1 MSPVRRVSPRRS
13 LKPCHQSAVKA
24 RTRPVPE
31 PQANR
36 ALDLIAAA
44 LAIFVPVLAVI
55 WTLSVPQRF
64 GILIYPEQIAALMLG
79 FSLTVVYLRD
89 VERTTGVMALLNG
102 FLALA
107 SFLLG
112 LYVYW
117 RFVDLSENTH
127 RLPTEA
133 LVLGIFVVA
142 LVMEGVR
149 RVIGWTLIIIFAL
162 LLLYALFGDYVPG
175 PLVGRPQPIEDIL
188 RFLGTDSTATW
199 GQSLQIAAFVVVLFV
214 LFGSFLMA
222 TGGGDFF
229 TQLASRVSGNGPG
242 NTAKVAVTA
251 SALFGTISGSAVS
264 NVMSTGVMTIPLM
277 KRAGFKPSQAGAI
290 EAVASTGGQ
299 LMPPVMGAA
308 AFLMA
313 ELLQIPYRDIMLAA
327 ALPAILYYLSIYVQI
342 DFMARRD
349 NIASLVEGERP
360 PILNVLIRGW
370 VCIIAFA
377 VLMVA
382 ILQFQMR
389 AEAAAIWTVL
399 AIAIFGLLAWGMKV
413 KNGQMSPRAVL
424 AAFVDTGSSVADV
437 MLITAAAG
445 MIIGLMTTT
454 GLGFALSIYLLD
466 FGGESM
472 FGLLIITGIV
482 GIVLGLGLPTT
493 AVYLLLAALAAPALV
508 QLGIKPIAA
517 HMFVFYYGM
526 LSMITPPI
534 AMSAI
539 AAASIAGSDQISTGN
554 EAFRFGW
561 IAYILPFLF
570 IYKPGLLLEDSFI
583 MIMYVF
589 ASSIVALV
597 LVTGGILGYALAPLV
612 PLMRFVWTV
621 IGFATIAP
629 LDQLASP
636 LVEFAVSA
644 VGVVFITAH
653 VVMTR
658 RERPAAVSLA

>member
-1 MSPVRRVSPRRS
+1 V
-13 LKPCHQSAVKA
+13 L
-24 RTRPVPE
+24 E

-133 LVLGIFVVA
+133 LVLGICVVA

-360 PILNVLIRGW
+360 PILDVLIRGW
-370 VCIIAFA
+370 VCIIAFV

-597 LVTGGILGYALAPLV
+597 LVTGGILGYALAPLG

-636 LVEFAVSA
+636 LVEYAVSA

-658 RERPAAVSLA
+658 RERLAAVSLA

>member
-1 MSPVRRVSPRRS
+1 
-13 LKPCHQSAVKA
+13 
-24 RTRPVPE
+24 VPE

-44 LAIFVPVLAVI
+44 LAISVPILAVI
-55 WTLSVPQRF
+55 WTLSVPQRL

-89 VERTTGVMALLNG
+89 VERTTGVMALING

-107 SFLLG
+107 SFSLG

-133 LVLGIFVVA
+133 LILGICVVA

-162 LLLYALFGDYVPG
+162 LLLYAVFGDYVPG

-277 KRAGFKPSQAGAI
+277 KRAGFKPAQAGAI

-313 ELLQIPYRDIMLAA
+313 ELLQVPYRDIMLAA
-327 ALPAILYYLSIYVQI
+327 ALPAVLYYLSIYVQI

-349 NIASLVEGERP
+349 SIASLVEGERP
-360 PILNVLIRGW
+360 PIRDVLIRGW
-370 VCIIAFA
+370 ICIIAFV

-382 ILQFQMR
+382 IMQYQMR

-399 AIAIFGLLAWGMKV
+399 AIAIFGLVAWSMKV

-570 IYKPGLLLEDSFI
+570 IYKPGLLLEDSFV
-583 MIMYVF
+583 MIAYVF

-597 LVTGGILGYALAPLV
+597 LVTGGILGYALAPLKGMPRILWIV
-612 PLMRFVWTV
+612 V
-621 IGFATIAP
+621 GFATIAP
-629 LDQLASP
+629 LDQLMSP
-636 LVEFAVSA
+636 FVEYTVSA
-644 VGVVFITAH
+644 IGLAMVVAH
-653 VVMTR
+653 VAMTR
-658 RERPAAVSLA
+658 SGRQAVVSIA

>member
-1 MSPVRRVSPRRS
+1 
-13 LKPCHQSAVKA
+13 
-24 RTRPVPE
+24 VPE
-31 PQANR
+31 PRANR

-89 VERTTGVMALLNG
+89 VERTTGVIALFNG

-127 RLPTEA
+127 RLPMEA
-133 LVLGIFVVA
+133 LVLGICVVA

-313 ELLQIPYRDIMLAA
+313 ELLQVPYRDIMLAA

-360 PILNVLIRGW
+360 PILDVLIRGW
-370 VCIIAFA
+370 VCIIAFV

-570 IYKPGLLLEDSFI
+570 IYKPGLLLEDSFV

-589 ASSIVALV
+589 ASSTVALV
-597 LVTGGILGYALAPLV
+597 LVTGGILGYALAPLS
-612 PLMRFVWTV
+612 PLMRFVWAV
-621 IGFATIAP
+621 IGLATIAP

-636 LVEFAVSA
+636 LVEYTVSA
-644 VGVVFITAH
+644 VGVVLITAH
-653 VVMTR
+653 VVVAR
-658 RERPAAVSLA
+658 RERRAAVSLA